1 MVRGTNRE
9 TVGTGTAGRGT
20 GGPSLPTP
28 TTRTCVVDQVPDP
41 TLAAFKVT
49 QTAGQVLY
57 QLITTLTA
65 PVA

>member
-28 TTRTCVVDQVPDP
+28 TTRTCS
-41 TLAAFKVT
+41 LAAFKVT
-49 QTAGQVLY
+49 QTAGQVLH